1 MKKVIKTGN
10 APKALGPYSQG
21 IIYDNF
27 VFTAGQI
34 GLNPETGKLE
44 EGIKAQSR
52 RVLENLKAVVE
63 AGGSNLN
70 NIVKV
75 TVFLK
80 DINDWGMVNEIYS
93 EYFSEQPPA
102 RSAFQVSAL
111 PMDALVEVECIA
123 AVK

>member
-1 MKKVIKTGN
+1 VKKVIKTGN